1 MKDFSL
7 SSDIKPDSALKDHYK
22 ILLVDDEADILHI
35 LKRRL
40 EIKGF
45 EVDAMILQ
53 KKHLTLSNQMYV
65 TLQFWISGCLI
76 KRFSIIQGNEE
87 V

>member
-45 EVDAMILQ
+45 EVDAYDSSKEVLNAFKPDVCDLAILDIR
-53 KKHLTLSNQMYV
+53 MP
-65 TLQFWISGCLI
+65 G
-76 KRFSIIQGNEE
+76 
-87 V
+87 